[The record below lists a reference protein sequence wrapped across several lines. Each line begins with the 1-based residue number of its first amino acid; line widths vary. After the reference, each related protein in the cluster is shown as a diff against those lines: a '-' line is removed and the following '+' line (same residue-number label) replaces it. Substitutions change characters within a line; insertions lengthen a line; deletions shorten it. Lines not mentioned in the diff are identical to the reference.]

1 MRVWLAVAAAVC
13 VPTIAHAETKLG
25 GPSTD
30 HAAATA
36 YSVNPPASHGYIPDG
51 WAMRATFKGRA
62 MDLQSRDWSADPH
75 AQPNDIEAGWGW
87 RDGRGAALIG
97 YEEHDFGPRPPS
109 DTRAI
114 ERDPNQPPPVN
125 SSGVLGFSLVLHGR

>member
-13 VPTIAHAETKLG
+13 VPMIAHAGTKLD

-30 HAAATA
+30 QAVSTA
-36 YSVNPPASHGYIPDG
+36 YAVNPPASHGYIPDG

-62 MDLQSRDWSADPH
+62 MDLHSRDWSEDPH
-75 AQPNDIEAGWGW
+75 VQPNDIEAGYGW
-87 RDGRGAALIG
+87 RDGSRTALIG
-97 YEEHDFGPRPPS
+97 YEEHDYGPRPQS
-109 DTRAI
+109 ETRAI
-114 ERDPNQPPPVN
+114 ERDPNEPPPVN

>member
-13 VPTIAHAETKLG
+13 VPMIAHAGPKLDR
-25 GPSTD
+25 PSAEQATP
-30 HAAATA
+30 AAYA
-36 YSVNPPASHGYIPDG
+36 VDPPSSHGFIPDG

-62 MDLQSRDWSADPH
+62 MDLQSRDWAADPH
-75 AQPNDIEAGWGW
+75 AQPHDVEAGYGW
-87 RDGRGAALIG
+87 RDGRATALIG
-97 YEEHDFGPRPPS
+97 YEEHDYGPRPET

-125 SSGVLGFSLVLHGR
+125 GSGVLGFSLVLHGR

>member
-1 MRVWLAVAAAVC
+1 MRKWLMLAAIC
-13 VPTIAHAETKLG
+13 LPTVAHADPNTHHPG
-25 GPSTD
+25 TDGAVQTSYAVSPPS
-30 HAAATA
+30 A
-36 YSVNPPASHGYIPDG
+36 HGYIPDG

-87 RDGRGAALIG
+87 RDGSRTALIG
-97 YEEHDFGPRPPS
+97 YEEHDYGPRPPS